1 MTQRGRLTEWNDDR
15 GFGFI
20 TPLEGGPRVFVHV
33 SAFPQGSRRPTESDL
48 VTYSAGQDDSGRP
61 RALEARFL
69 VPTRPVGH
77 VMPKRSPAPSS
88 RPGLLVLASVV
99 LLLMAGVVG
108 IALAT
113 AGLLRDSAT
122 SQPVSARVAD
132 GTSTPAPA
140 LEDPPAAAIVEPE
153 KTLKERNP
161 GLSTSVAGTAEKS
174 PLARSATPSDD
185 AIATAFRDG
194 TSGAEVTG
202 AGTVDRVLSDD
213 NDGSRHQRFI
223 LRLASGQ
230 TLLVAHNI
238 DIAPRLADLN
248 VGDSVAFKGEYEW
261 NAEGGVIHWTHRD
274 PGGTHV
280 AGWLKHNGQTFQ

>member
-20 TPLEGGPRVFVHV
+20 TPLEGGSRVFVHI
-33 SAFPQGSRRPTESDL
+33 SAFQHGNRRPAESDL
-48 VTYSAGQDDSGRP
+48 VTYAVGPDDRGRM
-61 RALEARFL
+61 RATEVRFL
-69 VPTRPVGH
+69 VQARPSGQIV
-77 VMPKRSPAPSS
+77 PKRNNAPSP
-88 RPGLLVLASVV
+88 RLGLLVLVSVV
-99 LLLMAGVVG
+99 LVLVAGVVG

-122 SQPVSARVAD
+122 SQPFSARVAD
-132 GTSTPAPA
+132 ATTTPAPA
-140 LEDPPAAAIVEPE
+140 LEDPPAAAIVEPP

-161 GLSTSVAGTAEKS
+161 GLSTPAAGATEKP
-174 PLARSATPSDD
+174 PLARSAAPSDD
-185 AIATAFRDG
+185 AIANAFRDG

-213 NDGSRHQRFI
+213 NEGSRHQRFI

-238 DIAPRLADLN
+238 DIAPRLVDLN

-261 NAEGGVIHWTHRD
+261 NAQGGVIHWTHHD

-280 AGWLKHNGQTFQ
+280 AGWLKHNGQTSQ